1 MLDSITIP
9 NEGGARDSPRR
20 TRRKTTSFFR
30 KTSTTIKSAQA
41 ITKGKYG
48 INSIHNSVSSS
59 IVLNAT
65 VLAHDEASRRLP
77 ADRDESE

>member
-1 MLDSITIP
+1 MLDSNYYTKR
-9 NEGGARDSPRR
+9 GRR
-20 TRRKTTSFFR
+20 TGFATPHKTQDNLFL
-30 KTSTTIKSAQA
+30 KKEVASTTIKSAQA

-65 VLAHDEASRRLP
+65 VLCS
-77 ADRDESE
+77 